1 MKYVNESERK
11 TEFIR
16 EYRAGITEAYRGF
29 TPPQYNMLIISHF
42 IYSIYNIPCHKV
54 KVCKFIKNRNI

>member
-1 MKYVNESERK
+1 MELSITTCMKYVNESERK

-29 TPPQYNMLIISHF
+29 TPPNII
-42 IYSIYNIPCHKV
+42 C
-54 KVCKFIKNRNI
+54 

>member
-16 EYRAGITEAYRGF
+16 ERRAGITEAYRTF
-29 TPPQYNMLIISHF
+29 VPPPNII
-42 IYSIYNIPCHKV
+42 Y
-54 KVCKFIKNRNI
+54 